1 MTEEQYITALTNNP
15 HGIRNI
21 PNPTEAMQLT
31 CVAQNGMLLQY
42 IKEPTQKV
50 IETALSQAP
59 RAIQFVENPTEEL
72 LGALVEKDWAILEY
86 INDPSDSLIRSALAQ
101 SGWAIRYIANPSE
114 ELQLEAVRANYD
126 ALQYIKEPSE
136 AVQLQAVQESYLALR
151 YINEPSVAVLEAA
164 VKQDSQAM
172 RQITKLTKDLA
183 LHLFGV
189 SAATLGYI
197 PNNLGVTVDEIKSII
212 ISAISSDTADEDYI
226 RELINNKAIGGRQS
240 KWSID
245 LLSLIDNYGT
255 QTVKK
260 VAVDEYLKY

>member
-42 IKEPTQKV
+42 IKDPTLKV
-50 IETALSQAP
+50 VEMALSQAP
-59 RAIQFVENPTEEL
+59 RAIQFVEHPSEEL
-72 LGALVEKDWAILEY
+72 LNTLVEKDWAVLEY
-86 INDPSDSLIRSALAQ
+86 INNPSDAVVQCALAQ

-114 ELQLEAVRANYD
+114 ELQLEAVKANYD

-136 AVQLQAVQESYLALR
+136 AVQLQAVQENYLALR
-151 YINEPSVAVLEAA
+151 YINDPSVAVLEAA
-164 VKQDSQAM
+164 VKQDPQAM
-172 RQITKLTKDLA
+172 RQITNLTKDIA
-183 LHLFGV
+183 LHLFKV
-189 SAATLGYI
+189 SASILGYI
-197 PNNLGVTVDEIKSII
+197 PNTLGITVEEIKAIIVESITSETVDV
-212 ISAISSDTADEDYI
+212 DYI
-226 RELINNKAIGGRQS
+226 RELINTKAIGGRQS

-255 QTVKK
+255 RTVKK